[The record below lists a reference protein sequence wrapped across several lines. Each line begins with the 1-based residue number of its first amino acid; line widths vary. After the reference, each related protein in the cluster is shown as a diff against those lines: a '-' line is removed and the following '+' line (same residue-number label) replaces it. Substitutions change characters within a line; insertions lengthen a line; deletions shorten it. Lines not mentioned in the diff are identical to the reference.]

1 MDLKEEEIL
10 GDQVNTHWYYRAKVA
25 ALLRDLNGATRVEVL
40 DIGAGS
46 GFFSRQLLDAGA
58 ARATCVDTGY
68 AQDRDETWHGKPI
81 AFRRAIAGEVPD
93 HRGYRYLSTDLRE
106 VSQLLAA
113 CRRDADKLSL
123 PRG

>member
-1 MDLKEEEIL
+1 MQPQSERQTGTIAKGQAGLSRRGQEQSCGIGKVLAESDEIDRQ
-10 GDQVNTHWYYRAKVA
+10 GIEDQP
-25 ALLRDLNGATRVEVL
+25 D
-40 DIGAGS
+40 
-46 GFFSRQLLDAGA
+46 
-58 ARATCVDTGY
+58 
-68 AQDRDETWHGKPI
+68 I